1 MIPKLARLLLLKSV
15 RGWVKY
21 GGQISYPL
29 QCDNQW
35 NFDKLVTCPGCPGIL
50 YRQTPT
56 TLSAGKKTVYKMD
69 LNRNIFSSTTGGKW
83 RVKTDRRRQEWSVCI
98 GKARVSW
105 AKPPPPLW
113 QRFEW
118 MEMCRWHNSSAFSRL
133 SLVLSVSS
141 VVTGRKS
148 ETLHRTVSLPE
159 GCVCGCVKTL

>member
-1 MIPKLARLLLLKSV
+1 MVDKFHILCNVTISGTLINWRLVQDVQGYCIDKPPPLSV
-15 RGWVKY
+15 
-21 GGQISYPL
+21 L
-29 QCDNQW
+29 E
-35 NFDKLVTCPGCPGIL
+35 
-50 YRQTPT
+50 
-56 TLSAGKKTVYKMD
+56 KKTVYKMD

-105 AKPPPPLW
+105 PKPPPPLW